1 MSNYPSQC
9 RNLTILLALLSI
21 AGLCLV
27 AGCGGDRL
35 PVAPAEGKV
44 LYNDTPLEFGSVT
57 FQPKAGPPAR
67 GTIQS
72 DGTFVLSTY
81 GTGDG
86 AIIGPHEVR
95 ITCFESQRPGYEVDT
110 SQEEAGVGKP
120 LIPRKYAN
128 PGESGLKADVKE
140 ENEPFVFELTDG

>member
-1 MSNYPSQC
+1 MCNYPYRR
-9 RNLTILLALLSI
+9 RNLTIIVAVLSI
-21 AGLCLV
+21 AGLGLV
-27 AGCGGDRL
+27 AGCGSGRL

-44 LYNDTPLEFGSVT
+44 LYNGTPLEFGSVV
-57 FQPKAGPPAR
+57 FQPAAGPPAR
-67 GTIQS
+67 GTIRS

-81 GTGDG
+81 GNGDG
-86 AIIGPHEVR
+86 AIIGAHEVR

-110 SQEEAGVGKP
+110 TQEEAGVGKP

-140 ENEPFVFELTDG
+140 QNEPFVFDLTDG